1 MTSSALS
8 EVLVTLADAQELSER
23 LPPLSPDHETV
34 ALVITRM
41 KGLHRDIT
49 RVRVRVRGRAALVV
63 NHARASVA
71 QARDEL
77 ARVECTG
84 IDAE

>member
-49 RVRVRVRGRAALVV
+49 RVRGRAALVV

>member
-1 MTSSALS
+1 MPSSALS

-49 RVRVRVRGRAALVV
+49 RVRGRPALVV
-63 NHARASVA
+63 NHARESVA

>member
-23 LPPLSPDHETV
+23 LPPLSPDHQTV

-49 RVRVRVRGRAALVV
+49 RVSGRAALVV
-63 NHARASVA
+63 NHARESVA

-77 ARVECTG
+77 ARVECTR
-84 IDAE
+84 IAAE

>member
-23 LPPLSPDHETV
+23 LPPLSPDHETG
-34 ALVITRM
+34 ALGITRM
-41 KGLHRDIT
+41 KGLHRAIT
-49 RVRVRVRGRAALVV
+49 RVRVRGRAALVV

>member
-23 LPPLSPDHETV
+23 LPPLSPDHETFT
-34 ALVITRM
+34 LVITRM
-41 KGLHRDIT
+41 RGLHRDIT
-49 RVRVRVRGRAALVV
+49 RVRVRGRAALVV